1 MGGNGK
7 MKQADRTGVRFDD
20 VRSFIGELYGSE
32 LHAKRVDSLA
42 GATLGVMAAASLAV
56 AMIGHALAQARGLV
70 TKHAVKQVDRL
81 LSNGGIDVW
90 DSFARWVP
98 QQIAGRQD
106 ILVAVDWTDFDH
118 DDQATLVLSL
128 VTGHG
133 RAAPLLWLS
142 VWKEELKDQRNDYE
156 DTCLRRLSELIPLG
170 CRVTI
175 LADRGFGDQKLFA
188 FLGQLGFD
196 YVIRFRGNIHVTDAD
211 GQTRPAAAWVGKGGR
226 ARKLRDARITEKGQ
240 QVGAV
245 VCVHAKGMKQ
255 PWCLA
260 TGQREATAATLV
272 NHYARRWTIEPQFR
286 DTKDLQFGMG
296 LSSTRIG
303 EPMRRDRLLLISAF
317 ATVLLTLLGAVGE
330 SLGMDRLLKS
340 NTSKTRT
347 HSLFRQG
354 CMLYDL
360 IPNMPEHRLLPLMQ
374 KFNAA
379 LSTAEVFAT
388 VLAIAK

>member
-1 MGGNGK
+1 MER
-7 MKQADRTGVRFDD
+7 AVRTRRRLDG
-20 VRSFIGELYGSE
+20 VRSFIGELYGPD

-42 GATLGVMAAASLAV
+42 GATLGVMTAASLAV

-70 TKHAVKQVDRL
+70 TKHAIKQVDRL
-81 LSNGGIDVW
+81 LSNDGIDVW

-98 QQIAGRQD
+98 HQIAGRQEV
-106 ILVAVDWTDFDH
+106 LVAMDWTDFDH
-118 DDQATLVLSL
+118 DDQSTLVLSL
-128 VTGHG
+128 ITGHG

-142 VWKEELKDQRNDYE
+142 VWKEEIRKRRNDYE
-156 DTCLRRLSELIPLG
+156 DACLRRLRDLVPAG

-188 FLGQLGFD
+188 FLGELGFE

-211 GQTRPAAAWVGKGGR
+211 GQTKPAAEWVGKGGR
-226 ARKLRDARITEKGQ
+226 ARKLRDARVTTQDQ

-245 VCVHAKGMKQ
+245 VCVHAKGMKE

-260 TGQREATAATLV
+260 ASDREATAATLV
-272 NHYARRWTIEPQFR
+272 NHYAKRWTIEPQFR
-286 DTKDLQFGMG
+286 DIKDLQFGMG

-303 EPMRRDRLLLISAF
+303 EPTRRDRLLLISAF
-317 ATVLLTLLGAVGE
+317 ATALLTLLGAVGE

-360 IPNMPEHRLLPLMQ
+360 IPNMPEQRLLPLMQ
-374 KFNAA
+374 KFAAAVSNADIFVPA
-379 LSTAEVFAT
+379 I
-388 VLAIAK
+388 AIAK

>member
-1 MGGNGK
+1 MRE
-7 MKQADRTGVRFDD
+7 ADGSSGRFDD
-20 VRSFIGELYGSE
+20 VRSFIGALYGSD

-42 GATLGVMAAASLAV
+42 GATLGVMTASSLAV
-56 AMIGHALAQARGLV
+56 AMIGHALAQARGLI

-81 LSNGGIDVW
+81 LSNNGIDVW

-98 QQIAGRQD
+98 HQIAGRQD
-106 ILVAVDWTDFDH
+106 ILVAMDWTDFDH
-118 DDQATLVLSL
+118 DDQATLVLGL
-128 VTGHG
+128 VGSHG
-133 RAAPLLWLS
+133 RAAPLLWLT
-142 VWKEELKDQRNDYE
+142 VWKEELKNQRNDYE
-156 DTCLRRLSELIPLG
+156 DACLRRLSELVPPG

-188 FLGQLGFD
+188 FLGELGFD
-196 YVIRFRGNIHVTDAD
+196 YVIRFRGNIHVSDTN
-211 GQTRPAAAWVGKGGR
+211 GQTRPAADWVGKNGR
-226 ARKLRDARITEKGQ
+226 ARKLRDARVTAKGQ

-245 VCVHAKGMKQ
+245 VCVHAKGMKE

-260 TGQREATAATLV
+260 TSQKDATAAALI

-296 LSSTRIG
+296 LSSTRVG
-303 EPMRRDRLLLISAF
+303 EPTRRDRLLLISAF
-317 ATVLLTLLGAVGE
+317 ATALLTLLGAVGE

-347 HSLFRQG
+347 HSMFRQG

-374 KFNAA
+374 KFNHAVSNIA
-379 LSTAEVFAT
+379 LFVPE
-388 VLAIAK
+388 LAIAK

>member
-1 MGGNGK
+1 MRKTKEAGGSFG
-7 MKQADRTGVRFDD
+7 DIRW
-20 VRSFIGELYGSE
+20 FIGELFGSD

-42 GATLGVMAAASLAV
+42 GATLGVMTGASLAV

-81 LSNGGIDVW
+81 LSNDGINVW

-98 QQIAGRQD
+98 HEIAGRQA
-106 ILVAVDWTDFDH
+106 ILVAMDWTNFDH
-118 DDQATLVLSL
+118 DDQATLVLGL

-133 RAAPLLWLS
+133 RAAPLLWLT
-142 VWKEELKDQRNDYE
+142 VWKEELKNRRNDYE
-156 DTCLRRLSELIPLG
+156 DACLRRLSELVPPE

-188 FLGQLGFD
+188 FLGKLGFD
-196 YVIRFRGNIHVTDAD
+196 YVIRFRGNIQVTDAD
-211 GQTRPAAAWVGKGGR
+211 GQTKPAADWVGKGRR
-226 ARKLRDARITEKGQ
+226 ARKLRNACVTAKGQ

-245 VCVHAKGMKQ
+245 VCVHAKDMKE

-260 TGQREATAATLV
+260 ASDAEASTAMLV
-272 NHYARRWTIEPQFR
+272 NHYAKRWTIEPQFR

-317 ATVLLTLLGAVGE
+317 ATALLTLLGAVGE

-360 IPNMPEHRLLPLMQ
+360 IPNMPASRLMPLMQ
-374 KFNAA
+374 KFNEAVSGAA
-379 LSTAEVFAT
+379 VFGQ
-388 VLAIAK
+388 AIAVAE

>member
-1 MGGNGK
+1 MGK
-7 MKQADRTGVRFDD
+7 ADRGRGRFDD
-20 VRSFIGELYGSE
+20 VRSFIGELYGPD
-32 LHAKRVDSLA
+32 LHAKRIDSLA
-42 GATLGVMAAASLAV
+42 AATLGVMTAASLAV

-81 LSNGGIDVW
+81 LSNKGIDVW
-90 DSFARWVP
+90 DCFVRWVP
-98 QQIAGRQD
+98 HQIAGRQD
-106 ILVAVDWTDFDH
+106 ILVAMDWTDFAA
-118 DDQATLVLSL
+118 DDQSTLVLSL

-142 VWKEELKDQRNDYE
+142 VWKEEISNRRNDYE
-156 DTCLRRLSELIPLG
+156 DACLRRLRELVPPG

-188 FLGQLGFD
+188 FLGELGFD
-196 YVIRFRGNIHVTDAD
+196 YIIRFRGNIHVTDAA
-211 GQTRPAAAWVGKGGR
+211 GQTRQAAEWVGKGGR
-226 ARKLRDARITEKGQ
+226 ARMLRDARVTAKGQ

-245 VCVHAKGMKQ
+245 VCLHAKGMKE

-260 TGQREATAATLV
+260 TSQREATAATLV
-272 NHYARRWTIEPQFR
+272 NHYAKRWTIEPQFR

-296 LSSTRIG
+296 MSSTHIG
-303 EPMRRDRLLLISAF
+303 EPMCRDRLLLISAF
-317 ATVLLTLLGAVGE
+317 ATALLTLLGAVGE

-360 IPNMPEHRLLPLMQ
+360 IPNMPEHRLAPLMQ
-374 KFNAA
+374 KFAEAVSNAG
-379 LSTAEVFAT
+379 VFAPA
-388 VLAIAK
+388 LAVAK

>member
-1 MGGNGK
+1 M
-7 MKQADRTGVRFDD
+7 APVRIGRGELAD
-20 VRSFIGELYGSE
+20 VRSFIGELYGPV
-32 LHAKRVDSLA
+32 LHAKRIESLA
-42 GATLGVMAAASLAV
+42 SATLGVMQAASLAV

-81 LSNGGIDVW
+81 LSNDGIEVW

-98 QQIAGRQD
+98 QQIGERRD
-106 ILVAVDWTDFDH
+106 ILVAMDWTDFDH

-142 VWKEELKDQRNDYE
+142 VWKGELTKQRNDFE
-156 DTCLRRLSELIPLG
+156 DACLRRLAELVPAG

-188 FLGQLGFD
+188 FLADLGFG
-196 YVIRFRGNIHVTDAD
+196 YVIRFRGNIGVTDAG
-211 GQTRPAAAWVGKGGR
+211 GQTRPAAEWVGKGGR
-226 ARKLRDARITEKGQ
+226 ARKLVDARVTAQGR

-245 VCVHAKGMKQ
+245 VCVQAKDMKE

-260 TGQREATAATLV
+260 SSERDPTAATLI
-272 NHYARRWTIEPQFR
+272 NHYAKRWTIEPQFR
-286 DTKDLQFGMG
+286 DTKDLRFGMG
-296 LSSTRIG
+296 LSATRIG

-317 ATVLLTLLGAVGE
+317 ATALLTLLGAVGE

-340 NTSKTRT
+340 NTSKRRT

-354 CMLYDL
+354 CMLYEL
-360 IPNMPEHRLLPLMQ
+360 IPTMPEHRLVPLME
-374 KFNAA
+374 KFAEAVANAG
-379 LSTAEVFAT
+379 VFT
-388 VLAIAK
+388 PAIALAK

>member
-1 MGGNGK
+1 MGMETAELRDGGRLK
-7 MKQADRTGVRFDD
+7 DIRAFIDR
-20 VRSFIGELYGSE
+20 LYDHD

-42 GATLGVMAAASLAV
+42 AATLGVMTGASLAV
-56 AMIGHALAQARGLV
+56 AMIGQALAQARGLV

-81 LSNGGIDVW
+81 MSNASIDVW

-98 QQIAGRQD
+98 QQVGERAD
-106 ILVAVDWTDFDH
+106 ILVAMDWTDFDH
-118 DDQATLVLSL
+118 DGQSTLVLSL

-133 RAAPLLWLS
+133 RAAPLIWLT
-142 VWKEELKDQRNDYE
+142 VWKEEITTRRNDYE
-156 DTCLRRLSELIPLG
+156 DACLRRLAETMPAG

-188 FLGQLGFD
+188 FLAELGFGH
-196 YVIRFRGNIHVTDAD
+196 VIRFRGNIHVADAT
-211 GQTRPAAAWVGKGGR
+211 GETRPAAEWVGRGGR
-226 ARKLRDARITEKGQ
+226 ARKLRDARVTAQGR

-245 VCVHAKGMKQ
+245 VCVYAKGMKE

-260 TGQREATAATLV
+260 ASDPEATAAALI
-272 NHYARRWTIEPQFR
+272 NHYAKRWTIEPSFR
-286 DTKDLQFGMG
+286 DTKDLLFGMG

-317 ATVLLTLLGAVGE
+317 ATALLTLLGAVGE

-360 IPNMPEHRLLPLMQ
+360 IPNMPEHRLAPLID
-374 KFNAA
+374 KFAEAVSNA
-379 LSTAEVFAT
+379 
-388 VLAIAK
+388 

>member
-1 MGGNGK
+1 MGK
-7 MKQADRTGVRFDD
+7 SDRARGQFHD
-20 VRSFIGELYGSE
+20 VRSFIGELYGPD

-42 GATLGVMAAASLAV
+42 GATLGVMTAASLAV

-81 LSNGGIDVW
+81 LSNDGIDVW

-98 QQIAGRQD
+98 HQIAGRQE
-106 ILVAVDWTDFDH
+106 ILVAMDWTEFDH
-118 DDQATLVLSL
+118 DDQSTLVLSL

-142 VWKEELKDQRNDYE
+142 VWKDEITKRRNSYE
-156 DTCLRRLSELIPLG
+156 DACLRRLSELVPPG

-188 FLGQLGFD
+188 FLGELGFD
-196 YVIRFRGNIHVTDAD
+196 YVIRFRGNIQVTDAD
-211 GQTRPAAAWVGKGGR
+211 GQTKPAAEWVGKGGR
-226 ARKLRDARITEKGQ
+226 ARKLRDARVTAKGQ

-245 VCVHAKGMKQ
+245 VCVHARDMKQ

-260 TGQREATAATLV
+260 ASQREATAATLV
-272 NHYARRWTIEPQFR
+272 NHYAKRWTIEPQFR

-296 LSSTRIG
+296 LSSTRIA
-303 EPMRRDRLLLISAF
+303 EPTRRDRLLLVSAF
-317 ATVLLTLLGAVGE
+317 ATALLTLLGAVGE

-340 NTSKTRT
+340 NTGKIRT

-360 IPNMPEHRLLPLMQ
+360 IPNMPEHRLAPLMQ
-374 KFNAA
+374 KFAEAVSNASVFVPA
-379 LSTAEVFAT
+379 LAM
-388 VLAIAK
+388 AK

>member
-1 MGGNGK
+1 MRRTNQAGGRLG
-7 MKQADRTGVRFDD
+7 DI
-20 VRSFIGELYGSE
+20 RSFIGELYGPD

-42 GATLGVMAAASLAV
+42 GATLGVMTAASLAV

-81 LSNGGIDVW
+81 LSNNSIDVW

-98 QQIAGRQD
+98 HQIAGRRE
-106 ILVAVDWTDFDH
+106 ILVAMDWTEFDH
-118 DDQATLVLSL
+118 DDQATLVLGL
-128 VTGHG
+128 VTSHG

-142 VWKEELKDQRNDYE
+142 VWKEELKNRRNDYE
-156 DTCLRRLSELIPLG
+156 DACLRRLAALIPPG

-175 LADRGFGDQKLFA
+175 LADRGFGDQKLFV
-188 FLGQLGFD
+188 FLGELGFD
-196 YVIRFRGNIHVTDAD
+196 YVIRFRGNIWVTAAD
-211 GQTRPAAAWVGKGGR
+211 GQTRQATDWVGKDGR
-226 ARKLRDARITEKGQ
+226 ARKLCDARVTAKGQ
-240 QVGAV
+240 QIGAV
-245 VCVHAKGMKQ
+245 VCVHAKGMKE

-260 TGQREATAATLV
+260 TSQREAMAATLV
-272 NHYARRWTIEPQFR
+272 NHYAKRWTIEPQFR

-317 ATVLLTLLGAVGE
+317 ATALLTLLGAVGE

-360 IPNMPEHRLLPLMQ
+360 IPNMPDHRLLPLMQ
-374 KFNAA
+374 KFHEAVSGTPLLTPVLA
-379 LSTAEVFAT
+379 TAE
-388 VLAIAK
+388 

>member
-1 MGGNGK
+1 
-7 MKQADRTGVRFDD
+7 MKQADQTGGRFGDI
-20 VRSFIGELYGSE
+20 RSFIGELYGPD

-42 GATLGVMAAASLAV
+42 GATLGVMTAASLAV

-81 LSNGGIDVW
+81 LSNNGIDVW

-106 ILVAVDWTDFDH
+106 ILVAMDWTDFDH
-118 DDQATLVLSL
+118 DDQATLVLGL

-133 RAAPLLWLS
+133 RAAPLLWLT
-142 VWKEELKDQRNDYE
+142 VWKEELKNQRNDYE
-156 DTCLRRLSELIPLG
+156 DACLRRLCELVPSG

-188 FLGQLGFD
+188 FLGELGFD

-211 GQTRPAAAWVGKGGR
+211 GQTKPAVEWVGKGGR
-226 ARKLRDARITEKGQ
+226 ARKLRDACVTAKGQ

-245 VCVHAKGMKQ
+245 VCVQAKGMKE

-260 TGQREATAATLV
+260 TSQREATAATLV

-296 LSSTRIG
+296 LSSTRFG
-303 EPMRRDRLLLISAF
+303 EPTRRDRLLLISAF
-317 ATVLLTLLGAVGE
+317 ATALLTLLGAVGE
-330 SLGMDRLLKS
+330 ALGMDRLLKS

-347 HSLFRQG
+347 HSPFRQG

-360 IPNMPEHRLLPLMQ
+360 IPNMPEHRLLPLIQ
-374 KFNAA
+374 KFNEAVSNAA
-379 LSTAEVFAT
+379 MLTPVFAIT
-388 VLAIAK
+388 E

>member
-1 MGGNGK
+1 MRK
-7 MKQADRTGVRFDD
+7 AKQASGHFDD
-20 VRSFIGELYGSE
+20 IRSFIGELYGPD
-32 LHAKRVDSLA
+32 LHAKRAASLA
-42 GATLGVMAAASLAV
+42 GATLGVMTAASLAV

-81 LSNGGIDVW
+81 LSNDGIDVW

-98 QQIAGRQD
+98 HQIAGRRD
-106 ILVAVDWTDFDH
+106 ILVAMDWTDFDH
-118 DDQATLVLSL
+118 DDQATLVLGL

-133 RAAPLLWLS
+133 RAAPLLWLT
-142 VWKEELKDQRNDYE
+142 VWKEELKNRRNDYE
-156 DTCLRRLSELIPLG
+156 DACLRRLSELVPPG
-170 CRVTI
+170 CRVAI

-188 FLGQLGFD
+188 FLAKLGFD
-196 YVIRFRGNIHVTDAD
+196 YVIRFRGNIRVTDGD
-211 GQTRPAAAWVGKGGR
+211 GQSKPAAEWVGKGGR
-226 ARKLRDARITEKGQ
+226 ARKLRGARVTAQGQ

-245 VCVHAKGMKQ
+245 VCVHAKGMKE

-260 TGQREATAATLV
+260 ASDAEAPAAMLV
-272 NHYARRWTIEPQFR
+272 NHYAKRWTIEPQFR

-317 ATVLLTLLGAVGE
+317 ATALLTLLGAVGE

-360 IPNMPEHRLLPLMQ
+360 IPNMPEHRLVPLMQ
-374 KFNAA
+374 KFNEAVSSVA
-379 LSTAEVFAT
+379 VFGA
-388 VLAIAK
+388 AIAMTE

>member
-1 MGGNGK
+1 
-7 MKQADRTGVRFDD
+7 MKKAVRQCGRFDD
-20 VRSFIGELYGSE
+20 VRSFIDTLYGPE

-42 GATLGVMAAASLAV
+42 RATFGVMTAASLAV

-81 LSNGGIDVW
+81 LSNNAIDVW

-98 QQIAGRQD
+98 HQIGGRQD
-106 ILVAVDWTDFDH
+106 ILVAMDWTDFDH
-118 DDQATLVLSL
+118 DDQATLVLGL
-128 VTGHG
+128 VTSHG
-133 RAAPLLWLS
+133 RAAPLLWLT
-142 VWKEELKDQRNDYE
+142 VWKEELTKQRNDYE
-156 DTCLRRLSELIPLG
+156 DACLRRLSELVPAG
-170 CRVTI
+170 CQVTI

-188 FLGQLGFD
+188 FLGELGFD
-196 YVIRFRGNIHVTDAD
+196 YVIRFRGNIHVANAD
-211 GQTRPAAAWVGKGGR
+211 GQTKPAIDWVGKAGR
-226 ARKLRDARITEKGQ
+226 ARKLRDARVTAKGQ

-245 VCVHAKGMKQ
+245 VCVHAKGMKE

-260 TGQREATAATLV
+260 TSQREATAATLV
-272 NHYARRWTIEPQFR
+272 NHYAKRWTIEPQFR

-296 LSSTRIG
+296 MSSTRIG

-317 ATVLLTLLGAVGE
+317 ATTLLTLLGAVGE

-360 IPNMPEHRLLPLMQ
+360 IPNMPEHRLLPLIQ
-374 KFNAA
+374 KFNEAISNVA
-379 LSTAEVFAT
+379 VLSP
-388 VLAIAK
+388 VLAVVE

>member
-1 MGGNGK
+1 MRK
-7 MKQADRTGVRFDD
+7 AKQASGHFDD
-20 VRSFIGELYGSE
+20 IRSFIGELYGPD
-32 LHAKRVDSLA
+32 LHAKRAASLA
-42 GATLGVMAAASLAV
+42 GATLGVMTAASLAV

-81 LSNGGIDVW
+81 LSNDGIDVW

-98 QQIAGRQD
+98 HQIAGRRD
-106 ILVAVDWTDFDH
+106 ILVAMDWTDFDH
-118 DDQATLVLSL
+118 DDQATLVLGL

-133 RAAPLLWLS
+133 RAAPLLWLT
-142 VWKEELKDQRNDYE
+142 VWKEELKNRRNDYE
-156 DTCLRRLSELIPLG
+156 DACLRRLSELVPPG
-170 CRVTI
+170 CRVAI

-188 FLGQLGFD
+188 FLAKLGFD
-196 YVIRFRGNIHVTDAD
+196 YVVRFRGNIHVTDGD
-211 GQTRPAAAWVGKGGR
+211 GQSKPAAEWVGKGGR
-226 ARKLRDARITEKGQ
+226 ARKLRGARVTAQGQ

-245 VCVHAKGMKQ
+245 VCVHAKGMKE

-260 TGQREATAATLV
+260 ASDAEAPAAMLV
-272 NHYARRWTIEPQFR
+272 NHHAKRWTIEPQFR
-286 DTKDLQFGMG
+286 DNKDLQFGMG

-317 ATVLLTLLGAVGE
+317 ATALLTLLGAVGE

-360 IPNMPEHRLLPLMQ
+360 IPNMPEHRLVPLMQ
-374 KFNAA
+374 KFNEAVSSVA
-379 LSTAEVFAT
+379 VFGA
-388 VLAIAK
+388 AIAMTE